1 MLKSE
6 EIAQEAER
14 IGGVIAVL
22 MHGEPQRLLEHFA
35 RAIERRVLRELEAD
49 AAREVA
55 RYRHL
60 DANRGKITADIV
72 FCACCGQ
79 RKGQ

>member
-14 IGGVIAVL
+14 IGGVIAL
-22 MHGEPQRLLEHFA
+22 LAHGEPQRLIEHFA
-35 RAIERRVLRELEAD
+35 RAIERRVLQELEAD

-55 RYRHL
+55 RYRELLKFEH
-60 DANRGKITADIV
+60 GGTAPSNIV
-72 FCACCGQ
+72 RRFV
-79 RKGQ
+79 